1 LMDRLANEWY
11 IMQRA
16 KCKTV
21 DQTYEF
27 LAPGRQGS
35 PLGEQGRRGREE
47 ERKEETGEQG
57 WHFLISPP
65 TCALGEPRSIEGCT
79 EYLTMPPI
87 TGYRCITRA
96 VIPYS
101 LGLTMGV
108 DEGLVSYP
116 PFFHITITNVLRI
129 STVIHCHDCYSF
141 TFHSLS

>member
-1 LMDRLANEWY
+1 MDRLANEWY

-87 TGYRCITRA
+87 TGYRCITMKKNGHCKH
-96 VIPYS
+96 VVENP
-101 LGLTMGV
+101 T
-108 DEGLVSYP
+108 
-116 PFFHITITNVLRI
+116 TIYVPN
-129 STVIHCHDCYSF
+129 SF
-141 TFHSLS
+141 TKSGAYRGRVQEKVS